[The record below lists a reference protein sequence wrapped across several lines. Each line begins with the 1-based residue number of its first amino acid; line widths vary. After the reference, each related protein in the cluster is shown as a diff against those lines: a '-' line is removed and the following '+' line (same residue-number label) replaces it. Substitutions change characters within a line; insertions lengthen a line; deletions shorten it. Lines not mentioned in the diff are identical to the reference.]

1 MQSTE
6 DLNRIKAKRGAVR
19 ARATR
24 TVTIIEQ
31 LASTELS
38 NITNGVRQH
47 LVSSEQ
53 VLNQTL
59 SDLTS
64 LDGQIHDQLSPDEI
78 PADDEKCFEYQEK
91 IFQAIAVAKD
101 SLERAIKA
109 EVASQRQ
116 QAPPSANVSRQQ
128 STDHLK
134 LPRLD
139 LLTFDGTYTKWV
151 SFFDLFQGAVHN
163 NADLSDSQKL
173 FYLKSALKGEAKKLL
188 STVTVTDSNY
198 HVAQKLLADQYDNKR
213 VILREHLSV
222 LFKAPCMEE
231 NDGRGLRKLME
242 HAHEQRLAFQAMGFD
257 MNEMSDIFMVY
268 IIVEKLDRESL
279 KQWELANPG
288 KELQRYDQL
297 YRILQSRCQALEAAD
312 VMRDHNAFNLDSRNG
327 PSSPSKGHNK
337 SFNKGTSHSL
347 SINQHS
353 SYSCEEAHKVFHRP
367 KFKDLGVDGRCQT

>member
-24 TVTIIEQ
+24 TITIIEQ
-31 LASTELS
+31 LASTEPS
-38 NITNGVRQH
+38 NITNGIRQH

-78 PADDEKCFEYQEK
+78 PADDEKCFDYQEK
-91 IFQAIAVAKD
+91 IF
-101 SLERAIKA
+101 
-109 EVASQRQ
+109 
-116 QAPPSANVSRQQ
+116 
-128 STDHLK
+128 
-134 LPRLD
+134 
-139 LLTFDGTYTKWV
+139 
-151 SFFDLFQGAVHN
+151 
-163 NADLSDSQKL
+163 
-173 FYLKSALKGEAKKLL
+173 
-188 STVTVTDSNY
+188 
-198 HVAQKLLADQYDNKR
+198 
-213 VILREHLSV
+213 HLSV
-222 LFKAPCMEE
+222 LFKASCVEE

-257 MNEMSDIFMVY
+257 MNEMADIFMVY

-288 KELQRYDQL
+288 KDSQRYDQL
-297 YRILQSRCQALEAAD
+297 YRFLQSPCQALEAAD
-312 VMRDHNAFNLDSRNG
+312 VMRDHNAFNLDGRNG

-337 SFNKGTSHSL
+337 SFNKGKSHSL
-347 SINQHS
+347 SINQHNC
-353 SYSCEEAHKVFHRP
+353 YSCEEAHKVFHCP
-367 KFKDLGVDGRCQT
+367 KFKSLGVDARRELVNHKKASFNCLQQGHVSKQCPSTSTCRTCGARHNTLLHND